1 MDKSIRMYLMAGVIV
16 MVGMF
21 GGVLAWAAISDLAGA
36 VIAQAV
42 VVVETNL
49 KKVQHPTGGVVGE
62 LNIKDGAR
70 VKAGDIL
77 IRLDETIT
85 RANLQIVTR
94 QIDELEVRR
103 ARLVAER
110 DPAGGFRLPEKLTV
124 RASADPEIARIVD
137 AEKWLLESRRSGRD
151 GQKSQLNERISQ
163 LKQEMAGL
171 DAQLAARKE
180 QTRLIA
186 SELVGVEELFKKNL
200 VPFSRVTTLQREASR
215 LLGEQGQLV
224 SSAAQSRGK
233 IIETELQIL
242 QLEQDLRTEVL
253 RDGREVDGK
262 MAELS
267 ERKVAAEDT
276 LKRID
281 IKAPQDGIVHQLAVY
296 TVGGVISAGEVLMY
310 IVPQTDGLTIEAK
323 IAPQDIDQVVVG
335 QEATIR
341 LSAFN
346 QRTTPELIGRVRHVS
361 AELTKEQQTGVTYF
375 TAKVD
380 ISDEEM
386 ARLKGLKL
394 LSGMPAEVHMK
405 TIERSALSFILK
417 PLTDQFARTMRER

>member
-323 IAPQDIDQVVVG
+323 IAPQDIDQIVVG